1 MYTVNVW
8 EFENSGFALRG
19 PSRDTPPMTPT
30 GATVWAALSEAE
42 RAGAIAHAADR
53 LRSGGLVIAPTETV
67 YGVFANA
74 ADADAIALLENETG
88 GTVSAG
94 PRFTWHAPGV
104 DEVRAVIDLP
114 TAVHKRLVDRLWPGP
129 VRFVFEQSA
138 ESIGAMRG
146 SLGVGAGVIDTGM
159 TDAGEWVAVRVPSH
173 PVAREML
180 SAAGVPAVADRLGR
194 TRFGAGYD
202 GTAGGR
208 SNDSRVGAAGASPDG
223 GQVAVLDVGP
233 LPAAPASTT
242 VRLGLNGSIEVDGAG
257 AVKEAD
263 VLDALRRR
271 IVFVCTGNTCRSPMA
286 AALARVLLEERGGGA
301 DGGVEVVIES
311 AGVATGD
318 GLPASP
324 EAVEVIA
331 EMGGDLRSHRSRR
344 LTREIIEKAD
354 AVLAMTES
362 HLIRAKDLA
371 PDCEG
376 RMSLVD
382 PSGEVPDPIGG
393 PVVVYRET
401 AERLREVIGQR
412 FEELGV

>member
-8 EFENSGFALRG
+8 DFENSGFALRG

-67 YGVFANA
+67 YGVFVNA

-88 GTVSAG
+88 GTVGAG

-104 DEVRAVIDLP
+104 DEVRAVVGLP
-114 TAVHKRLVDRLWPGP
+114 AAVHKRLVDRLWPGP

-138 ESIGAMRG
+138 ESIGALRG
-146 SLGVGAGVIDTGM
+146 SLGVGAGVIDTGPTETDATDSGVTDSGV

-233 LPAAPASTT
+233 LPAAAAST
-242 VRLGLNGSIEVDGAG
+242 
-257 AVKEAD
+257 
-263 VLDALRRR
+263 
-271 IVFVCTGNTCRSPMA
+271 CTWQARS
-286 AALARVLLEERGGGA
+286 
-301 DGGVEVVIES
+301 
-311 AGVATGD
+311 
-318 GLPASP
+318 
-324 EAVEVIA
+324 
-331 EMGGDLRSHRSRR
+331 SR
-344 LTREIIEKAD
+344 
-354 AVLAMTES
+354 
-362 HLIRAKDLA
+362 
-371 PDCEG
+371 
-376 RMSLVD
+376 
-382 PSGEVPDPIGG
+382 
-393 PVVVYRET
+393 
-401 AERLREVIGQR
+401 
-412 FEELGV
+412 